1 MTMAGG
7 FNVEAEQ
14 LRSHAGSIDA
24 IKQRFAKV
32 KSASAHIMADGQAYG
47 ALCGWISGVLEGRHA
62 EIDDVIAY
70 VENNLE
76 LVAKEL
82 RASADEYAAADQANV
97 DRMRAAGGGQ

>member
-1 MTMAGG
+1 VTG

-14 LRSHAGSIDA
+14 LRAHAGSIDA

-32 KSASAHIMADGQAYG
+32 KSASSHIMADDQAYG
-47 ALCGWISGVLEGRHA
+47 LLCGWISGVLEGRHT
-62 EIDDVIAY
+62 EIDAVIAT

-82 RASADEYAAADQANV
+82 RASADTYVAADQDNA
-97 DRMRAAGGGQ
+97 DRVRSAGGGGQ